1 MIGWCEKLTLT
12 RKQEEG
18 LRIAVE
24 RWRNG
29 EKYTVI
35 GGFAGAGKSTLIK
48 FIIAAMGLS
57 DEEVRYAAYTG
68 CHASRR
74 TRR

>member
-1 MIGWCEKLTLT
+1 MELT

-18 LRIAVE
+18 LKITLD

-35 GGFAGAGKSTLIK
+35 AGFAGTGKSTLIK
-48 FIIAAMGLS
+48 FIISAM
-57 DEEVRYAAYTG
+57 
-68 CHASRR
+68 
-74 TRR
+74 